1 MEVGSAETCDDREF
15 VGERSVI
22 LIWLYLLQPTSP
34 WLLWCNDGIG
44 FLLWLL
50 LQLESKLSHQSPI
63 YIICAPFVLG
73 ERISWTAS
81 ETVLRHVGIFLKNDR
96 SGERCLI

>member
-1 MEVGSAETCDDREF
+1 MEVGSAETCDDREV

-50 LQLESKLSHQSPI
+50 LQLEAKLSHQSPI
-63 YIICAPFVLG
+63 YMICAPFSLD
-73 ERISWTAS
+73 EYISWTAL
-81 ETVLRHVGIFLKNDR
+81 ETVSRHVSIFLKNES
-96 SGERCLI
+96 SGELFPV